1 MADVEGPPEPEVV
14 GALEGRDSSLQLE
27 EEDIRP
33 STYTIR
39 PKFEKK

>member
-1 MADVEGPPEPEVV
+1 MAEVEEQE
-14 GALEGRDSSLQLE
+14 GAAEAVE
-27 EEDIRP
+27 EQQEQEESEDRGP